1 VNGSL
6 SDAQIEPG
14 RLSERYVIT
23 VAFELREGACD
34 RFLDLVRAN
43 AAASLA
49 FEQDCLCFDVL
60 LPIVAGQPE
69 VVLYEVY
76 ANRAAFDLHVAS
88 RHFAEFDAAT
98 RDMVSKKT
106 VSEYSMPDC
115 NKSP

>member
-1 VNGSL
+1 MCRSTQGY
-6 SDAQIEPG
+6 A
-14 RLSERYVIT
+14 IT
-23 VAFELREGACD
+23 VAFELHEGARD
-34 RFLDLVRAN
+34 RFLDLVRTN
-43 AAASLA
+43 ATASLA
-49 FEQDCLCFDVL
+49 LEQDCLCFGVL

-106 VSEYSMPDC
+106 VSQYSMLDHH
-115 NKSP
+115 KSR